1 MPIERY
7 CTEKGC
13 PGGDG
18 CTNKWRQPGRP
29 CTMEYVAAPE
39 GSPEARFNWLG
50 EGPPPSR
57 WVASDGTHVYRSYS
71 DYCD

>member
-7 CTEKGC
+7 CIEQGC

-18 CTNKWRQPGRP
+18 CTNKHRMPGKP
-29 CTMEYVAAPE
+29 CVMEYVAADCQP
-39 GSPEARFNWLG
+39 GYRWLG
-50 EGPPPSR
+50 EGPPPRR
-57 WVASDGTHVYRSYS
+57 WVALDGTHVYRSFA

>member
-1 MPIERY
+1 MIERY

-18 CTNKWRQPGRP
+18 CTNKYRRAGES
-29 CTMEYVAAPE
+29 CTMEYVAAHPD
-39 GSPEARFNWLG
+39 SPNARFNWMG
-50 EGPPPSR
+50 EGPPPRR
-57 WVASDGTHVYRSYS
+57 WNVGGTIVYRSYS